1 METTHRRKPLSTGV
15 KFALWP
21 PGLVFVGSGV
31 FLFAVASWNTGL
43 AMLGLITLASGALLA
58 FVGLPLA
65 IKAARS
71 RKPGEPGVA
80 IWLGL
85 LGNGS
90 LNTARAAR
98 DAGGF
103 QDQQVVT
110 RLYGRSGRRQASGV
124 DEAVAGHML

>member
-1 METTHRRKPLSTGV
+1 METTHRRKPLSGEV
-15 KFALWP
+15 KFALCP

-65 IKAARS
+65 IKASRS
-71 RKPGEPGVA
+71 REPGEPGVA

-85 LGNGS
+85 LGNG
-90 LNTARAAR
+90 
-98 DAGGF
+98 
-103 QDQQVVT
+103 
-110 RLYGRSGRRQASGV
+110 
-124 DEAVAGHML
+124 AVLLALLAMLVAFKINK